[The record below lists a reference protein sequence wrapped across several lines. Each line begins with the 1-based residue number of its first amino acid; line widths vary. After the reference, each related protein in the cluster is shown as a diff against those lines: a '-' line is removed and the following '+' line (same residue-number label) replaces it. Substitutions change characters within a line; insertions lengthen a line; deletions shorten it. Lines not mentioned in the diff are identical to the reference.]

1 MCKRC
6 VIFTYDEVLDIV
18 MKLEVGAPLNFN
30 PDWPVRT
37 TEAYPKSIAPLIV
50 PRFDMAA
57 PVPLAPL
64 VQNPSLMKFST
75 PSPEATDIPSS
86 PSTTEITSTPLPAF
100 AAESLGVRELSW
112 GFEESW
118 KPGVVF
124 NTRIESATKPTWR
137 ESMLHRRCI
146 LPVPAFFET
155 HREETY
161 PSPKTGKPIKRQ
173 YEFRVPDQNIIF
185 IGCIWREGTFSM
197 VTTDANAD
205 MAPIHHRMPLI
216 MCQEELPLW
225 FGPDYQQLADRSEIR
240 LEARPA

>member
-6 VIFTYDEVLDIV
+6 IIFTYDEVLDIV
-18 MKLEVGAPLNFN
+18 LKLEVGAPLNFS

-37 TEAYPKSIAPLIV
+37 TEAYPKSVAPLIV
-50 PRFDMAA
+50 PKFDTA
-57 PVPLAPL
+57 
-64 VQNPSLMKFST
+64 
-75 PSPEATDIPSS
+75 
-86 PSTTEITSTPLPAF
+86 AF
-100 AAESLGVRELSW
+100 APTFTPGSLGVRKLSW

-124 NTRIESATKPTWR
+124 NTRIESATKPTWQ
-137 ESMLHRRCI
+137 EPMLHRRCV

-173 YEFRVPDQNIIF
+173 YEFRVPGQDIIF
-185 IGCIWREGTFSM
+185 IGCTWREDAFSM
-197 VTTDANAD
+197 VTTEANTD

-216 MCQEELPLW
+216 VRQEELSLW
-225 FGPDYQQLADRSEIR
+225 FGPNYQQLADRSKIR
-240 LEARPA
+240 LEACPA

>member
-6 VIFTYDEVLDIV
+6 IILTYDEVLDIV

-37 TEAYPKSIAPLIV
+37 TEAYPKSVAPLIM
-50 PRFDMAA
+50 PEFDTAASA
-57 PVPLAPL
+57 PVFAPG
-64 VQNPSLMKFST
+64 
-75 PSPEATDIPSS
+75 
-86 PSTTEITSTPLPAF
+86 
-100 AAESLGVRELSW
+100 SLGVRELSW

-124 NTRIESATKPTWR
+124 NTRIESATKPTWQ
-137 ESMLHRRCI
+137 ESMQHRRCI
-146 LPVPAFFET
+146 LPVSAFFET

-173 YEFRVPDQNIIF
+173 YEFRVPGQDVIF
-185 IGCIWREGTFSM
+185 IGCTWRGDTFSM
-197 VTTDANAD
+197 VTTEANTD

-216 MCQEELPLW
+216 VRQEELPLW
-225 FGPDYQQLADRSEIR
+225 FGPKYQQLADRSEIR
-240 LEARPA
+240 LEAQPA

>member
-6 VIFTYDEVLDIV
+6 IIFTYDEVLDIV

-37 TEAYPKSIAPLIV
+37 TEAYPKSVAPLIV
-50 PRFDMAA
+50 PEFDTAASA
-57 PVPLAPL
+57 PVFAPG
-64 VQNPSLMKFST
+64 
-75 PSPEATDIPSS
+75 
-86 PSTTEITSTPLPAF
+86 
-100 AAESLGVRELSW
+100 SLGVRELSW

-124 NTRIESATKPTWR
+124 NTRIESATKPTWQK
-137 ESMLHRRCI
+137 SMLHRRCI

-173 YEFRVPDQNIIF
+173 YEFCVSGEVIIF
-185 IGCIWREGTFSM
+185 IGCTWRENTFSM

-216 MCQEELPLW
+216 VRQEELSLW
-225 FGPDYQQLADRSEIR
+225 FGPDYQQLADRSKIR

>member
-6 VIFTYDEVLDIV
+6 IIFTYDEVLDIV

-37 TEAYPKSIAPLIV
+37 TEAYPKSVAPLIV
-50 PRFDMAA
+50 PKFDTAA
-57 PVPLAPL
+57 SA
-64 VQNPSLMKFST
+64 
-75 PSPEATDIPSS
+75 
-86 PSTTEITSTPLPAF
+86 PAF
-100 AAESLGVRELSW
+100 TPESLEVRELSW

-124 NTRIESATKPTWR
+124 NTRIESVAKPTWQ

-173 YEFRVPDQNIIF
+173 YEFCIPGQSILF
-185 IGCIWREGTFSM
+185 IGCIWREGSFSM
-197 VTTDANAD
+197 VTTEANTD

-216 MCQEELPLW
+216 VRREELSLW
-225 FGPDYQQLADRSEIR
+225 FGPNYQQLANRSEIR

>member
-6 VIFTYDEVLDIV
+6 IILTYDEVLDIV
-18 MKLEVGAPLNFN
+18 HRIEVGAPLNFN

-50 PRFDMAA
+50 PKFDTATT
-57 PVPLAPL
+57 VPTSSLATE
-64 VQNPSLMKFST
+64 SFS
-75 PSPEATDIPSS
+75 SS
-86 PSTTEITSTPLPAF
+86 SSLPAF
-100 AAESLGVRELSW
+100 PPGSLGVRELSW

-137 ESMLHRRCI
+137 ESIEHRRCI
-146 LPVPAFFET
+146 LPVLAFFET

-161 PSPKTGKPIKRQ
+161 PSPKTGKLIKRQ
-173 YEFRVPDQNIIF
+173 YEFRIPGQEVVF
-185 IGCIWREGTFSM
+185 IGCIWCEDTFSM

-216 MCQEELPLW
+216 VRQKELPLW
-225 FGPDYQQLADRSEIR
+225 FGPDYQQLANRSEIR
-240 LEARPA
+240 LESRPT

>member
-6 VIFTYDEVLDIV
+6 IIFTYDEVLDIV

-37 TEAYPKSIAPLIV
+37 TEAYPKSVAPLIV
-50 PRFDMAA
+50 PEFDTAASA
-57 PVPLAPL
+57 PVFAPG
-64 VQNPSLMKFST
+64 
-75 PSPEATDIPSS
+75 
-86 PSTTEITSTPLPAF
+86 
-100 AAESLGVRELSW
+100 SLGVRELSW

-124 NTRIESATKPTWR
+124 NTRIESAMKPTWQ

-173 YEFRVPDQNIIF
+173 YEFCVPGEDIIF
-185 IGCIWREGTFSM
+185 IGCTWRENTFSM

-216 MCQEELPLW
+216 VHQEELPLW
-225 FGPDYQQLADRSEIR
+225 FGPNYQQLADRSKIR

>member
-6 VIFTYDEVLDIV
+6 IIFTYDEVLDIV

-50 PRFDMAA
+50 PEFDTAA
-57 PVPLAPL
+57 PA
-64 VQNPSLMKFST
+64 
-75 PSPEATDIPSS
+75 
-86 PSTTEITSTPLPAF
+86 PAF
-100 AAESLGVRELSW
+100 APGSLEVREFSW

-124 NTRIESATKPTWR
+124 NTRIESATKPTWQ
-137 ESMLHRRCI
+137 ESMQHRRCI

-173 YEFRVPDQNIIF
+173 YEFRIPGQEVIF
-185 IGCIWREGTFSM
+185 IGCTWREDAFSM
-197 VTTDANAD
+197 VTTNANAD

-216 MCQEELPLW
+216 VRQEELPLW
-225 FGPDYQQLADRSEIR
+225 LGPNYQQLADRSDIR
-240 LEARPA
+240 LEAQPA

>member
-6 VIFTYDEVLDIV
+6 VIFTYDEVFDIV
-18 MKLEVGAPLNFN
+18 LKLEVGAPLNFS

-37 TEAYPKSIAPLIV
+37 TEAYPKSVAPLIV
-50 PRFDMAA
+50 PEFDTAA
-57 PVPLAPL
+57 
-64 VQNPSLMKFST
+64 ST
-75 PSPEATDIPSS
+75 PTF
-86 PSTTEITSTPLPAF
+86 TPG
-100 AAESLGVRELSW
+100 SLGVRELSW

-124 NTRIESATKPTWR
+124 NTRIESATKPTWQ
-137 ESMLHRRCI
+137 ESMRHRRCI

-173 YEFRVPDQNIIF
+173 YEFRIPGQEVIF
-185 IGCIWREGTFSM
+185 IGCTWRKDAFSM
-197 VTTDANAD
+197 VTTNANAD

-216 MCQEELPLW
+216 VRQEELPLW
-225 FGPDYQQLADRSEIR
+225 LGPNYQQLADRSSIR
-240 LEARPA
+240 LEAQPA

>member
-18 MKLEVGAPLNFN
+18 LKLEVGVPLNFS

-37 TEAYPKSIAPLIV
+37 TEAYPKSVAPLIV
-50 PRFDMAA
+50 PKFD
-57 PVPLAPL
+57 
-64 VQNPSLMKFST
+64 T
-75 PSPEATDIPSS
+75 ATSA
-86 PSTTEITSTPLPAF
+86 PAF
-100 AAESLGVRELSW
+100 APGSLGVRELSW

-124 NTRIESATKPTWR
+124 NTRIE
-137 ESMLHRRCI
+137 
-146 LPVPAFFET
+146 
-155 HREETY
+155 ETY

-173 YEFRVPDQNIIF
+173 YEFRVPEQDIIF
-185 IGCIWREGTFSM
+185 IGCTWRGSTFSM

-216 MCQEELPLW
+216 VRQEELPLW
-225 FGPDYQQLADRSEIR
+225 FGPNYQQLADRSKIR
-240 LEARPA
+240 LEAQPA

>member
-6 VIFTYDEVLDIV
+6 IILTYDEVLDIV
-18 MKLEVGAPLNFN
+18 HRIEVGAPLNFN

-50 PRFDMAA
+50 PKFDTATA
-57 PVPLAPL
+57 VPTSSLA
-64 VQNPSLMKFST
+64 
-75 PSPEATDIPSS
+75 
-86 PSTTEITSTPLPAF
+86 TESFNSPLPTF
-100 AAESLGVRELSW
+100 TPGSLGVRELSW

-124 NTRIESATKPTWR
+124 NTRIESTTKPIWR
-137 ESMLHRRCI
+137 ESMEHRRCI
-146 LPVPAFFET
+146 LPVLAFFET

-161 PSPKTGKPIKRQ
+161 PSPKTGKLIKRQ
-173 YEFRVPDQNIIF
+173 YEFRIPGQEVVF
-185 IGCIWREGTFSM
+185 IGCIWREDTFSM

-216 MCQEELPLW
+216 VRQKELPLW

-240 LEARPA
+240 LESRPT